1 MLLLGLY
8 RELGEV
14 PIPQFL
20 DAGVV
25 FTLNADDPLFSVS
38 GVGDEYVV
46 VRNAFELSDD
56 EMAGIART
64 SVAASH
70 ASPATKQRMLDGI
83 DAWLSTPA

>member
-64 SVAASH
+64 SVAAFH